1 MNMTDTASPSTRPR
15 NAASSTTKAKK
26 KTTSLPP
33 ETVEY
38 LKAWMMSEEHI
49 HHPYPTEQEKVKI
62 MQDTGIELKQ
72 LTNWFVNN
80 RKRYWKPRVEAR
92 LQNQTKTVPT
102 MSSKTGA
109 TTSATAV
116 PTASPIPIMSK
127 AIAKVISTSSIAS
140 LDKSQQVTVTPMGSP
155 ARVMAVSEASC
166 SASDAGSVSS
176 ADEDVSEQEHTIRI
190 DLHVL
195 KPVTGE
201 DPTEADMTT
210 LSNIPSDRILRTFKD
225 CYITYRIPSNAS
237 LYQEQSRRDAEL
249 MRLKKQLLTVYYAE
263 NGSIS
268 SKKRPS
274 CVLFEAVENM
284 APRPKYRRASVDTWK
299 SACKEARHVHDEAL
313 PSLEEATQLFGYA
326 SN

>member
-1 MNMTDTASPSTRPR
+1 MDMTDIASNSTRPR
-15 NAASSTTKAKK
+15 NAASPTTKAKK

-33 ETVEY
+33 ETVDY

-49 HHPYPTEQEKVKI
+49 HHPYPTEQEKAKI

-92 LQNQTKTVPT
+92 IQNHTKTVPT
-102 MSSKTGA
+102 TTTTTTTPSKTVA
-109 TTSATAV
+109 STVSTSTPV
-116 PTASPIPIMSK
+116 PIMSK
-127 AIAKVISTSSIAS
+127 VIAKVISTSSMAS
-140 LDKSQQVTVTPMGSP
+140 LDKAQQATVTPTGSP

-176 ADEDVSEQEHTIRI
+176 ADEDVGEQEHTIRI

-195 KPVTGE
+195 KPASGG

-225 CYITYRIPSNAS
+225 CYITYCIPSNAS
-237 LYQEQSRRDAEL
+237 LYQVGYNRYSGYSSLLRD
-249 MRLKKQLLTVYYAE
+249 LL
-263 NGSIS
+263 N
-268 SKKRPS
+268 
-274 CVLFEAVENM
+274 
-284 APRPKYRRASVDTWK
+284 
-299 SACKEARHVHDEAL
+299 
-313 PSLEEATQLFGYA
+313 
-326 SN
+326 